1 MTTPETIKALEVKKK
16 VNAIWSFIIF
26 IQDKH

>member
-16 VNAIWSFIIF
+16 VNAIWSFTIF
-26 IQDKH
+26 I